1 MVPNADN
8 AGSLVE
14 AVEGALLNDIVEGT
28 AADKK
33 TLAAYIHMEEDRTD
47 DDTAP
52 VVAAYLDRHNAVPV
66 AVSLNQICFHLTQR
80 AH

>member
-14 AVEGALLNDIVEGT
+14 AVEGALLNDTVKGT
-28 AADKK
+28 ADKEA
-33 TLAAYIHMEEDRTD
+33 LAAYIHMEEDRTD

-52 VVAAYLDRHNAVPV
+52 VVAAYLDRHNAGRPAV
-66 AVSLNQICFHLTQR
+66 ASLDRICFHLTLK